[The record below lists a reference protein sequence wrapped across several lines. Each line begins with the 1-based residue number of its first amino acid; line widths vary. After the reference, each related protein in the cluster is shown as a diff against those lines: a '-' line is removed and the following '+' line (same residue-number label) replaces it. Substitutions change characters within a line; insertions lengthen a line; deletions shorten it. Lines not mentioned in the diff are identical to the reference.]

1 MNEGQS
7 IRVKSGKWKGL
18 TVKVVKVL
26 NRRVTVEM
34 PDGSKTIM
42 PKSDFE

>member
-1 MNEGQS
+1 MREGQV
-7 IRVKSGKWKGL
+7 IRVKRGKWEGL

-26 NRRVTVEM
+26 NKKVTVEM

-42 PKSDFE
+42 SKGDFE